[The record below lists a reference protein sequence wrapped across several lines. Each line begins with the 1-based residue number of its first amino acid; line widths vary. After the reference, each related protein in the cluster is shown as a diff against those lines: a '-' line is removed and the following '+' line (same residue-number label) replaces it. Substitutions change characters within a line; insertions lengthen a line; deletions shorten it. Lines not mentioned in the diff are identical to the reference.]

1 MRTWNGSRMLYE
13 WTRPGT
19 DRNGGI
25 GIEQPLGHCRVGNET
40 AAEVA
45 ANRNRGSSKQLVNG
59 GCNWLC
65 VIRRVRDS
73 SDSFIRHGTPR
84 HASWQL
90 IVGSKGT
97 TFNEVVIAAGQ
108 LLSHLI
114 EFSLSFPRFPSPLM
128 RFHFVIGKVVA
139 TLRAYA
145 YRAYIYRR
153 YLACLYR

>member
-19 DRNGGI
+19 DRDGGI

-84 HASWQL
+84 HASGQL

-97 TFNEVVIAAGQ
+97 TFNGVVIAAGQ

-114 EFSLSFPRFPSPLM
+114 EFSLSFPPPLLWCV
-128 RFHFVIGKVVA
+128 FILK
-139 TLRAYA
+139 LEKSSQLCCAYA
-145 YRAYIYRR
+145 YHVCIFCR